1 MIISELDVGFVF
13 LSPARGDEIP
23 LCAVWSRSGQFIMIC
38 PVQKEADM
46 VDVIKE
52 DQVLDCSGML
62 CPMPVVKTSKAIK
75 AMEMGQVLKMIAT
88 DPGAPP
94 DMEAWSRQTG
104 NELLRSMQEDGKF
117 VFYIRR
123 NK

>member
-1 MIISELDVGFVF
+1 M
-13 LSPARGDEIP
+13 
-23 LCAVWSRSGQFIMIC
+23 
-38 PVQKEADM
+38 
-46 VDVIKE
+46 DVIKE

-75 AMEMGQVLKMIAT
+75 TMEIGQILKMIAT

-104 NELLRSMQEDGKF
+104 NELLRSMLDFGKF
-117 VFYIRR
+117 LFYILSVM
-123 NK
+123 

>member
-1 MIISELDVGFVF
+1 
-13 LSPARGDEIP
+13 
-23 LCAVWSRSGQFIMIC
+23 
-38 PVQKEADM
+38 M

-52 DQVLDCSGML
+52 DLEVDCSGML

-75 AMEMGQVLKMIAT
+75 TLEVGQILKMVAT

-104 NELLRSMQEDGKF
+104 HELIRSLQENGKF
-117 VFYIRR
+117 VFFFRR
-123 NK
+123 SK